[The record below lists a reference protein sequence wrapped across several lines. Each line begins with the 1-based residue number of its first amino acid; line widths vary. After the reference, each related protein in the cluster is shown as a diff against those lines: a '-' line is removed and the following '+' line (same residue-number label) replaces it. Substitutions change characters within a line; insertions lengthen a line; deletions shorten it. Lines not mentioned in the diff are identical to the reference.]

1 MSLLDRIAPWR
12 RKNAT
17 LEVFREIYGGK
28 LAKSGVSVTM
38 RDAIRVATVLA
49 CARLIAQGVAQ
60 VPLKVYRESHSD
72 AGLDVR
78 VSARDHPLYYL
89 LHSSPNRWQTSY
101 EYRETMALHLVL
113 AGAHYSFVNR
123 VSGRVVELIA
133 IEPNRVTVDRADD
146 GTLTYK
152 VSSDK
157 GASQEFPESAIWHVR
172 GLSWNGW
179 QGLDALDLARE
190 AVGLAMSADAAHAR
204 MFANGIRPAGVYSV
218 EGKLDSTQ
226 YKQLRQFLMDNNAGE
241 SSGLPMIVDRGA
253 KWLQHSFSG
262 VDAQHLETRKF
273 QVEEV
278 CRAMGVMPLMVGY
291 SDKTAT
297 YASAEQMFLAH
308 VVHTLT
314 PWYTRIEQ
322 SIDAHLIGRRD
333 AEQGFYAKFVVA
345 GLLRGAMRD
354 RAEYFSRALGA
365 GGSPAWMTQD
375 EVRALEEMNPVG
387 GDAGRL
393 LSAVPAQG
401 GSDGAS

>member
-1 MSLLDRIAPWR
+1 MSLLDRLPWR

-17 LEVFREIYGGK
+17 LDLFREIYGGK
-28 LAKSGVSVTM
+28 ASKAGSVVTM

-49 CARLIAQGVAQ
+49 CARVIAQGIAQ
-60 VPLKVYRESHSD
+60 VPLKVYRETHNE

-78 VSARDHPLYYL
+78 ESARDHPLYYL
-89 LHSSPNRWQTSY
+89 LHSAPNRWQTSY
-101 EYRETMALHLVL
+101 DYRETMGLHLVL
-113 AGAHYSFVNR
+113 AGAHYAFVNR
-123 VSGRVVELIA
+123 VRGRVIELIA
-133 IEPNRVTVDRADD
+133 IEPGRVSVNRADD
-146 GTLTYK
+146 GALTYK
-152 VSSDK
+152 VGTDNGS
-157 GASQEFPESAIWHVR
+157 SQEFPESAIWHVR
-172 GLSWNGW
+172 GMSWNGW
-179 QGLDALDLARE
+179 QGMDALDLARE
-190 AVGLAMSADAAHAR
+190 AVGLAMAADNQHAR

-262 VDAQHLETRKF
+262 VDSQHLETRKF

-278 CRAMGVMPLMVGY
+278 CRAMGVMPIMVGY

-322 SIDAHLIGRRD
+322 SIDAHLIGREDGER
-333 AEQGFYAKFVVA
+333 GYYAKFVAA

-375 EVRALEEMNPVG
+375 EVRALEEMNPIG
-387 GDAGRL
+387 GAASSL
-393 LSAVPAQG
+393 AAPAPMQG
-401 GSDGAS
+401 GNDGAS

>member
-1 MSLLDRIAPWR
+1 MSLLDRLPWR

-17 LEVFREIYGGK
+17 LDLFREIYGGK
-28 LAKSGVSVTM
+28 ASKSGSVVTM

-49 CARLIAQGVAQ
+49 CARVIAQGIAQ
-60 VPLKVYRESHSD
+60 VPLKVYRETHNE

-78 VSARDHPLYYL
+78 ESARDHPLYYL
-89 LHSSPNRWQTSY
+89 LHSAPNRWQTSY
-101 EYRETMALHLVL
+101 DYRETMGLHLVL
-113 AGAHYSFVNR
+113 AGAHYAFVNR
-123 VSGRVVELIA
+123 VRGRVIELIA
-133 IEPNRVTVDRADD
+133 IEPGRVSVNRADD
-146 GTLTYK
+146 GALTYK
-152 VSSDK
+152 VGTDNGS
-157 GASQEFPESAIWHVR
+157 SQEFPESAIWHVR
-172 GLSWNGW
+172 GMSWNGW
-179 QGLDALDLARE
+179 QGMDALDLARE
-190 AVGLAMSADAAHAR
+190 AVGLAMAADNQHAR

-262 VDAQHLETRKF
+262 VDSQHLETRKF

-278 CRAMGVMPLMVGY
+278 CRAMGVMPIMVGY

-322 SIDAHLIGRRD
+322 SIDAHLIGRADGER
-333 AEQGFYAKFVVA
+333 GYYAKFVAA

-375 EVRALEEMNPVG
+375 EVRALEEMNPIG
-387 GDAGRL
+387 GAAGAL
-393 LSAVPAQG
+393 AAPAPVQG
-401 GSDGAS
+401 GNDGAS

>member
-1 MSLLDRIAPWR
+1 MSLLDRLPWR

-17 LEVFREIYGGK
+17 LDLFREIYGGK
-28 LAKSGVSVTM
+28 ASKSGSVVTM

-49 CARLIAQGVAQ
+49 CARVIAQGIAQ
-60 VPLKVYRESHSD
+60 VPLKVYRETHNE

-78 VSARDHPLYYL
+78 ESARDHPLYYL
-89 LHSSPNRWQTSY
+89 LHSAPNRWQTSY
-101 EYRETMALHLVL
+101 DYRETMGLHLVL
-113 AGAHYSFVNR
+113 AGAHYAFVNR
-123 VSGRVVELIA
+123 ARGRVVELIA
-133 IEPNRVTVDRADD
+133 IEPSRVSVDRAGD

-152 VSSDK
+152 VGTDK
-157 GASQEFPESAIWHVR
+157 GSSQEFPESAIWHVR
-172 GLSWNGW
+172 GMSWNGW
-179 QGLDALDLARE
+179 QGMDALDLARE
-190 AVGLAMSADAAHAR
+190 AVGLAMAADNQHAR

-262 VDAQHLETRKF
+262 VDSQHLETRKF

-278 CRAMGVMPLMVGY
+278 CRAMGVMPIMVGY

-322 SIDAHLIGRRD
+322 SIDAHLIGRADGER
-333 AEQGFYAKFVVA
+333 GYYAKFVAA

-375 EVRALEEMNPVG
+375 EVRALEEMNPIG
-387 GDAGRL
+387 GAA
-393 LSAVPAQG
+393 SALAAPAPMQG
-401 GSDGAS
+401 GSNGAS

>member
-1 MSLLDRIAPWR
+1 MSLLDRLPWR

-17 LEVFREIYGGK
+17 LDLFREIYGGK
-28 LAKSGVSVTM
+28 ASKAGSVVTM

-49 CARLIAQGVAQ
+49 CARVIAQGIAQ
-60 VPLKVYRESHSD
+60 VPLKVYRETHNE

-78 VSARDHPLYYL
+78 ESARDHPLYYL
-89 LHSSPNRWQTSY
+89 LHSAPNRWQTSY
-101 EYRETMALHLVL
+101 DYRETMGLHLVL
-113 AGAHYSFVNR
+113 AGAHYAFVNR
-123 VSGRVVELIA
+123 VRGRVIELIA
-133 IEPNRVTVDRADD
+133 IEPGRVSVNRADD

-152 VSSDK
+152 VGTDK
-157 GASQEFPESAIWHVR
+157 GSSQEFPESAIWHVR
-172 GLSWNGW
+172 GMSWNGW
-179 QGLDALDLARE
+179 QGMDALDLARE
-190 AVGLAMSADAAHAR
+190 AVGLAMAADNQHAR

-262 VDAQHLETRKF
+262 VDSQHLETRKF

-278 CRAMGVMPLMVGY
+278 CRAMGVMPIMVGY

-322 SIDAHLIGRRD
+322 SIDAHLIGRADGER
-333 AEQGFYAKFVVA
+333 GYYAKFVAA

-375 EVRALEEMNPVG
+375 EVRALEEMNPIG
-387 GDAGRL
+387 GAAGAL
-393 LSAVPAQG
+393 AAPAPVQG
-401 GSDGAS
+401 GNDGAS